1 MQRYQLHEMCTGPG
15 KAWTALEQG
24 EYLFQL
30 AKRKPSFIKVPVG
43 LLDGIIGILDF
54 VGRVVP
60 QWEVRCW
67 SGLTG
72 SVLQGIHSR
81 ADAKQCTSTDT
92 DLGTPGA
99 TVQILCEAALKPWP
113 CCL

>member
-1 MQRYQLHEMCTGPG
+1 MLRCLRCTGPG

-60 QWEVRCW
+60 QWEVRSEALW
-67 SGLTG
+67 P
-72 SVLQGIHSR
+72 LQGCLKGLETLWLLH
-81 ADAKQCTSTDT
+81 
-92 DLGTPGA
+92 GVPG
-99 TVQILCEAALKPWP
+99 
-113 CCL
+113 